1 MNSNTKYLQFE
12 SNNSSEAL
20 NDVKNK
26 GADQIR
32 VCTEKIN
39 MASDFAKSRT
49 LTVDFSVNKTI
60 WAEIFRKQSI
70 EVTIFYI
77 NTTCFGSEFPFKLV
91 KYKIKETA
99 HLYTIFD
106 VCPFE
111 LFCLRLA

>member
-32 VCTEKIN
+32 VCTEKTRWRPILQ
-39 MASDFAKSRT
+39 KSRT
-49 LTVDFSVNKTI
+49 LIVDFSFDKTI

-70 EVTIFYI
+70 EGIIFYL
-77 NTTCFGSEFPFKLV
+77 NTTCFWSGVPL
-91 KYKIKETA
+91 
-99 HLYTIFD
+99 
-106 VCPFE
+106 
-111 LFCLRLA
+111 